1 MIWLL
6 IVPAVVLAIVVVGVV
21 VNLFAVRRR
30 ALRDVQQPGE
40 APGGDGCEPVPPP
53 AEPDPEEAAR
63 EAFDRDAG
71 AV

>member
-6 IVPAVVLAIVVVGVV
+6 IIPAAVLAIVVLAVV

-30 ALRDVQQPGE
+30 ALRGAQRPGE
-40 APGGDGCEPVPPP
+40 PADGGGCEPVPPP
-53 AEPDPEEAAR
+53 AEPDPEETAK